1 MKNTNRGFIAL
12 ITSVII
18 SAVLLLVATNL
29 NLTGFYASSNLLD
42 YELKEISFNLA
53 EACVDTAILKIIN
66 NPAYSPANETI
77 NIEGNDCVIE
87 SITGNVI
94 KTKANYKNY
103 ITHLEIELNL
113 SDMSIIRFEEK

>member
-1 MKNTNRGFIAL
+1 M
-12 ITSVII
+12 
-18 SAVLLLVATNL
+18 
-29 NLTGFYASSNLLD
+29 
-42 YELKEISFNLA
+42 
-53 EACVDTAILKIIN
+53 DTAILKIIN